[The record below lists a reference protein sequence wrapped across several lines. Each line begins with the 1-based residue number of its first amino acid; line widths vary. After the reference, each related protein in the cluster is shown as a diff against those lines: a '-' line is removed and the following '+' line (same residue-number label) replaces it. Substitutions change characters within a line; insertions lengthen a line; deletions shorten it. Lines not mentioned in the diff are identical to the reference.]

1 MVRTSAISLA
11 LTGMVFL
18 LSEHEGAA
26 RPVAVGRPVPIP
38 SSSGRSASSGSS
50 AGVPR
55 QICRTLPL
63 GTACTSAA
71 RLGFQLRALAL
82 VRLLSPGELRSSLRR
97 AGLFA
102 VGAGSTYLPA
112 AGADRCRTSCR
123 PGDQYHPLPAR
134 LRYPNRTVALEKRR
148 RKIHTDRALLNI
160 DAAALV

>member
-1 MVRTSAISLA
+1 MRARRGRLRWAAQFHSIQQWAQRVLWQLRRHSTAD
-11 LTGMVFL
+11 
-18 LSEHEGAA
+18 LSD
-26 RPVAVGRPVPIP
+26 
-38 SSSGRSASSGSS
+38 ASTWHR
-50 AGVPR
+50 VH
-55 QICRTLPL
+55 IC
-63 GTACTSAA
+63 GTA
-71 RLGFQLRALAL
+71 RLPVSGFGPRTATIPRRAT
-82 VRLLSPGELRSSLRR
+82 SSLRR

-123 PGDQYHPLPAR
+123 PDDQYHPLPAR

>member
-26 RPVAVGRPVPIP
+26 RPVAVGRPVPFHP
-38 SSSGRSASSGSS
+38 AVGAARPLAAPPAFHGRS
-50 AGVPR
+50 
-55 QICRTLPL
+55 CRTLPL